1 MPSPRPSPFDSPEG
15 EPGMKRRLPSL
26 NALRAFEA
34 VARHLSMTKAA
45 EELNVT
51 PAAVSRQ
58 VKTLE
63 DYLGVTLFRRANKAL
78 FLTDAGQACLPALT
92 RGFDLLAAAI
102 RDLGVYDAR
111 RPLTVSV
118 TPSFGAQWL
127 VPRLDRF
134 RALHPTFDVRI
145 DASTRLVDFRHD
157 DVDLAVRYGPGGAAG
172 APGGAADVGGDLPDV
187 QPEARRRGGLA
198 RLTGAAARPHP
209 AARGQRAA
217 RTRRGRTGKPGSSPR
232 GWRGWTRG
240 GAPASPSPAWRSRR
254 RGTASGSRS
263 AGACSRRTTSA
274 RDASCSPSIS
284 ASR

>member
-1 MPSPRPSPFDSPEG
+1 
-15 EPGMKRRLPSL
+15 MKRRLPSL

-102 RDLGVYDAR
+102 RDLGIHDAR

-127 VPRLDRF
+127 VPGSIASGLST
-134 RALHPTFDVRI
+134 PPSTC
-145 DASTRLVDFRHD
+145 AST
-157 DVDLAVRYGPGGAAG
+157 P
-172 APGGAADVGGDLPDV
+172 P
-187 QPEARRRGGLA
+187 
-198 RLTGAAARPHP
+198 
-209 AARGQRAA
+209 
-217 RTRRGRTGKPGSSPR
+217 PGSSTS
-232 GWRGWTRG
+232 GTTTWT
-240 GAPASPSPAWRSRR
+240 SRS
-254 RGTASGSRS
+254 GTAREGGRGSGRC
-263 AGACSRRTTSA
+263 G
-274 RDASCSPSIS
+274 
-284 ASR
+284 